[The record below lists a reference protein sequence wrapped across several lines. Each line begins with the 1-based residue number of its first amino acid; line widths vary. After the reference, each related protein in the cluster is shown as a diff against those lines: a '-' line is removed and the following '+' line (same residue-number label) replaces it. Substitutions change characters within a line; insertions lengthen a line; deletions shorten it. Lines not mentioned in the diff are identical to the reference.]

1 MIIEIGLIAVG
12 VPFGVLLRNKES
24 LKGNLLKAFTL
35 IVYALL
41 FFFGL
46 KVGSND
52 HIISNLDV
60 IGIRSLLMSLA
71 LLAGSVLAGVLIKK
85 YLKIN

>member
-1 MIIEIGLIAVG
+1 MEIGLIAVG
-12 VPFGVLLRNKES
+12 VPFGVLLRKHES
-24 LKGNLLKAFTL
+24 LKANLLNAFTL

-46 KVGSND
+46 KVGSNED
-52 HIISNLDV
+52 IMTKLDI

-71 LLAGSVLAGVLIKK
+71 LLTGSVICGIFIKRF
-85 YLKIN
+85 LKTL